1 MQIDSE
7 KLDHGIV
14 KVILSGRMDL
24 LGTQAIDMKF
34 TALTATQK
42 APFLV
47 DLSEVSF
54 LASLGMRTL
63 LSSAKAVSMRGG
75 LMVIYNPQPNVQEVL
90 ETSGISSLIPI
101 FHDFQEAMDALTS
114 RQSG

>member
-7 KLDHGIV
+7 TLDHSIV
-14 KVILSGRMDL
+14 KVNLSGRMDL

-34 TALTATQK
+34 TALTATQS

-47 DLSEVSF
+47 DISEVSF

-63 LSSAKAVSMRGG
+63 ISSAKAVSMRGG
-75 LMVIYNPQPNVQEVL
+75 LMVLFNPQPNVLEVL
-90 ETSGISSLIPI
+90 EASGVSSLIPI
-101 FHDFQEAMDALTS
+101 YHEFQEAMDALISHQS
-114 RQSG
+114 R

>member
-1 MQIDSE
+1 MQIGSE
-7 KLDHGIV
+7 KLDYGIV
-14 KVILSGRMDL
+14 KVILSGRMDI
-24 LGTQAIDMKF
+24 LGIQAIDMKLA
-34 TALTATQK
+34 ALTATQNT
-42 APFLV
+42 PFLV

-54 LASLGMRTL
+54 LASLGLRIL

-90 ETSGISSLIPI
+90 EISGVSNLIPI

-114 RQSG
+114 HQCG